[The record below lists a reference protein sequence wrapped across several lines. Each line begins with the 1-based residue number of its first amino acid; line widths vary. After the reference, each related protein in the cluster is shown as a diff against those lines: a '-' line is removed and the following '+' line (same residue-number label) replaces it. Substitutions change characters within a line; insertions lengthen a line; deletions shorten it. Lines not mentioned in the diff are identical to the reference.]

1 MFLNEPANAPYLAY
15 WRRREATLRE
25 RDRRLAEQAR
35 ADAVAIAS
43 MLRRRFGARR
53 VILFGSLARS
63 RFTADSD
70 IDLAVSHLALE
81 TFYLAMAEAH
91 KLSAFSVDLKP
102 LEALTTHFRER
113 VPVTGEDL

>member
-1 MFLNEPANAPYLAY
+1 MFLNEPANAAYLAY

-63 RFTADSD
+63 RFTADY
-70 IDLAVSHLALE
+70 AAKNGGHL
-81 TFYLAMAEAH
+81 T
-91 KLSAFSVDLKP
+91 
-102 LEALTTHFRER
+102 ER
-113 VPVTGEDL
+113 RR